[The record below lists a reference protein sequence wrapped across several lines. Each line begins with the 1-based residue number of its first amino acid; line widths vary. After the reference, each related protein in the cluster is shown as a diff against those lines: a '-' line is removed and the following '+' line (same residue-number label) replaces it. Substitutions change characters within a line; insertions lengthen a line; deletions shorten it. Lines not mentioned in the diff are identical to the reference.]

1 MHKIAC
7 NSQAQAA
14 GSQGTGAA
22 AQLPL
27 SLTQVG
33 IVAAAT
39 AAVVAPFRSLQQ
51 LSLPLI
57 ANIANFYLNIA
68 VAAAA
73 ADVVAINQLLVKHL
87 PRPLTTLQPTS
98 HLSLPLSLP
107 FAFSFALLVFARV
120 FLSCD

>member
-1 MHKIAC
+1 MYKIAC

-14 GSQGTGAA
+14 KARQQQQ
-22 AQLPL
+22 QLPL

-39 AAVVAPFRSLQQ
+39 AAAVAVAAPFRSLQQ

-68 VAAAA
+68 VAS

-87 PRPLTTLQPTS
+87 PRPLTTLQPLSPTLFCFLLCAACVCS
-98 HLSLPLSLP
+98 SVFKLRLSLI
-107 FAFSFALLVFARV
+107 
-120 FLSCD
+120 

>member
-1 MHKIAC
+1 MHATVRRR
-7 NSQAQAA
+7 QQAA
-14 GSQGTGAA
+14 GSQGTAAAA

-39 AAVVAPFRSLQQ
+39 AAVAAVAAPFRSLQQ

-68 VAAAA
+68 VTAAVA

-87 PRPLTTLQPTS
+87 PRPLTTLQP
-98 HLSLPLSLP
+98 LSPSLLLSPLRCLC
-107 FAFSFALLVFARV
+107 LLECF
-120 FLSCD
+120 

>member
-14 GSQGTGAA
+14 GSQGTAAA

-39 AAVVAPFRSLQQ
+39 AAVAALAAPFRSLQQ

-68 VAAAA
+68 AATAAAA
-73 ADVVAINQLLVKHL
+73 A
-87 PRPLTTLQPTS
+87 
-98 HLSLPLSLP
+98 
-107 FAFSFALLVFARV
+107 
-120 FLSCD
+120 C

>member
-1 MHKIAC
+1 MQQSGAG
-7 NSQAQAA
+7 SRQQAA
-14 GSQGTGAA
+14 KARQKQQ
-22 AQLPL
+22 QLPL

-39 AAVVAPFRSLQQ
+39 AAAVAVAAPFRSLQQ

-73 ADVVAINQLLVKHL
+73 DDVVAINQLLVKHL
-87 PRPLTTLQPTS
+87 PRPLTTLQPLSPTLFCFLLCAACVCS
-98 HLSLPLSLP
+98 SVFKLQLSLI
-107 FAFSFALLVFARV
+107 
-120 FLSCD
+120 